1 VRTTTRLI
9 LPPTVLTVIPRFGAV
24 SLLPP
29 PGVIDNRTS
38 FAAAPDPLTLAWLPP
53 WLAAAVEPPEQ
64 AATSN
69 PSVAQTA
76 TAASP
81 WPRSPEDRKEMT
93 CEMAA
98 GRNFEAP
105 DCTDTAYAA
114 PAHPTPVTR
123 LTPVRTTPGHSFN
136 NCEGGPR
143 RRLPRR
149 IPSLWRNWSQTAR
162 RRYG

>member
-9 LPPTVLTVIPRFGAV
+9 LPPTALTVIPRFGAE
-24 SLLPP
+24 SLLPAA
-29 PGVIDNRTS
+29 GVIDNRTPS
-38 FAAAPDPLTLAWLPP
+38 AAAPDPLPTLAWLPP

-76 TAASP
+76 TAANP
-81 WPRSPEDRKEMT
+81 WPRSPEDRKKMT

-114 PAHPTPVTR
+114 PAHPTPAASDSGEDD
-123 LTPVRTTPGHSFN
+123 PGHSFN

-149 IPSLWRNWSQTAR
+149 IPPLWRNWSQTAR